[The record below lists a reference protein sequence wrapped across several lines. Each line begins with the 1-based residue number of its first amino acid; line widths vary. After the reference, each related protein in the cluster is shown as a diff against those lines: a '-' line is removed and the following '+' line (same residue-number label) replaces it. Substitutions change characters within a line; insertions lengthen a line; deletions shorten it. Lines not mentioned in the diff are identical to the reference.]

1 MTQVVRPPNICTDEL
16 SGKSQVD
23 NDEERV
29 WSTTTTTTTT
39 SAAITT
45 KACAEESTAAAPMK
59 QRKFSFKHGKVS
71 PTDEN
76 EDDAFGDG
84 DCAENHLEK

>member
-1 MTQVVRPPNICTDEL
+1 MVVIQVVRPPNICTDEL

-23 NDEERV
+23 NDEERA
-29 WSTTTTTTTT
+29 WSTTTTTT
-39 SAAITT
+39 SAAATT

-71 PTDEN
+71 ATDEN